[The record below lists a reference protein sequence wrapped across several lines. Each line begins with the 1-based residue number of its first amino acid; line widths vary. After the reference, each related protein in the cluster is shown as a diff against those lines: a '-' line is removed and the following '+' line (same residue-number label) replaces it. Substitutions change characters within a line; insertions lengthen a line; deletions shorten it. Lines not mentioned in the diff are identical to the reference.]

1 MSNNAFPCAIYRN
14 GDEEKVITP
23 KELILGTSYTGRLFC
38 PNPNCGARLKAVP
51 RKNGY
56 IFQSIDIKSH
66 IDGCEYYHDYPRY
79 DDENKFRKSYSEN
92 HVVQALRR
100 KLKQLT
106 KGGAPVY
113 TPPVAKGPQKA
124 TAKRKEGTVVTY
136 NAEQIDTS
144 FLGRAIA
151 VYGIV
156 ENVHIVEKEN
166 VPIHAYINFRTSDE
180 SPLVSVL
187 ISNNLYKKFD
197 GTKDAVEVIKR
208 ETEKFPKGAAHCICF
223 GWICAKNKNKGLNV
237 SAWSPA
243 VIQLY

>member
-1 MSNNAFPCAIYRN
+1 MFMSNNAFPCAIYRN

-113 TPPVAKGPQKA
+113 PP
-124 TAKRKEGTVVTY
+124 
-136 NAEQIDTS
+136 
-144 FLGRAIA
+144 L
-151 VYGIV
+151 
-156 ENVHIVEKEN
+156 
-166 VPIHAYINFRTSDE
+166 
-180 SPLVSVL
+180 
-187 ISNNLYKKFD
+187 
-197 GTKDAVEVIKR
+197 
-208 ETEKFPKGAAHCICF
+208 
-223 GWICAKNKNKGLNV
+223 
-237 SAWSPA
+237 
-243 VIQLY
+243 